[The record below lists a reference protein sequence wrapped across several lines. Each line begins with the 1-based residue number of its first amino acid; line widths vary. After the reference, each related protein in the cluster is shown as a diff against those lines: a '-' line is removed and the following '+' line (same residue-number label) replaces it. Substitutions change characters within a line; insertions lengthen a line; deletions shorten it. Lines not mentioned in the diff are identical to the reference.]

1 MKKKKE
7 LEKKAKKTRAK
18 QCALR
23 KSASAGTR
31 RQCSYSDFIFLLEVV
46 GVKSQQAIQ
55 HAAAGRPSSLG
66 RETECTECIRTPFT
80 TFIALTCVCVCVG
93 HPHGDKHSCPQVI
106 GMNILSVTLQRVARR
121 SLLIPRA
128 MSDILRQLYGLYL
141 ESNCTCSQ

>member
-1 MKKKKE
+1 MKKKKKKE
-7 LEKKAKKTRAK
+7 QEKKAKKTKAK

-31 RQCSYSDFIFLLEVV
+31 RQCSYSDFISLLEVV

-80 TFIALTCVCVCVG
+80 TFIALTCVCV
-93 HPHGDKHSCPQVI
+93 GDKHSCPQVI